1 MIVQPTLRRLLRS
14 DDGVS
19 VVEFGFTAPLFF
31 MLVFGTLEL
40 GYGIY
45 ADSVL
50 NGAVQAAGRNSGLED
65 AQGGQEGIDALVTGQ
80 VTAVVPSA
88 DLTFT
93 RQNYQEFSDVGRPED
108 FTDSNSNGEYDSG
121 ECFTDEND
129 NDTWDE
135 DVGAD
140 GQGGANDV
148 VLYSVQMEF
157 NRFIPVGGFF
167 GLSDKRSYTAQTTLR
182 NQPFATQ
189 SDRQSTQV
197 CT

>member
-1 MIVQPTLRRLLRS
+1 MTPRTTLGRLLRS

-45 ADSVL
+45 ADAVL
-50 NGAVQAAGRNSGLED
+50 SGAVQAAGRDSGLED
-65 AQGGQEGIDALVTGQ
+65 AQGGQADIDARVTEQ

-88 DLTFT
+88 VLTFD

-108 FTDSNSNGEYDSG
+108 FDDANANGDYDDG
-121 ECFTDEND
+121 ECFTDENE
-129 NDTWDE
+129 NETWDD

-148 VLYSVQMEF
+148 VLYSVQMDF

-167 GLSDKRSYTAQTTLR
+167 GLSDTRSYTATTTLR
-182 NQPFATQ
+182 NQPFSTQ
-189 SDRQSTQV
+189 GSRQMTQV

>member
-1 MIVQPTLRRLLRS
+1 MTKVRTLRRLLRS
-14 DDGVS
+14 TDGVS

-45 ADSVL
+45 ANSVL
-50 NGAVQAAGRNSGLED
+50 SGSVQAAGRDSGLEN
-65 AQGGQEGIDALVTGQ
+65 AQGGQTDIDALVTAQ

-108 FTDSNSNGEYDSG
+108 FDDTNANGEYDSG

-129 NDTWDE
+129 NDTWDD

-148 VLYSVQMEF
+148 VLYSVEMEF

-167 GLSDKRSYTAQTTLR
+167 GLPDKRSYTARTTLR
-182 NQPFATQ
+182 NQPFSTQ
-189 SDRQSTQV
+189 SERQPTQV
-197 CT
+197 CS

>member
-1 MIVQPTLRRLLRS
+1 MTVRSALSKLLRS

-45 ADSVL
+45 ANSVL
-50 NGAVQAAGRNSGLED
+50 SGAVQEAGRDSGLED
-65 AQGGQEGIDALVTGQ
+65 AQADQTAVDARVTEQ

-88 DLTFT
+88 ELTFE
-93 RQNYQEFSDVGRPED
+93 RQNYQDFSDVGRPED
-108 FTDSNSNGEYDSG
+108 FVDANNNDEYDDG

-129 NDTWDE
+129 NETWDD
-135 DVGAD
+135 DVGSD

-167 GLSDKRSYTAQTTLR
+167 GLSEKRRHTARTTLR

-189 SDRQSTQV
+189 GSRVAQQV
-197 CT
+197 CP